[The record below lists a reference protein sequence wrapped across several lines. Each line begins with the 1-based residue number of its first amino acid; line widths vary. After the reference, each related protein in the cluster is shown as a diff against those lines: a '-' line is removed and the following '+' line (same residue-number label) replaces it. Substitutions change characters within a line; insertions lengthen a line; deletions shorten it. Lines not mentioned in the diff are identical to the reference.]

1 MKRALLVVL
10 LGASV
15 LAAGC
20 FPLEDATRT
29 GSVLMTR
36 RVNQRIDPLAQLTAE
51 QEEAF
56 GNAFFDQA
64 QEDYKALE
72 DLLKSLGE

>member
-1 MKRALLVVL
+1 MKGLLVL
-10 LGASV
+10 LLVGMVCAS
-15 LAAGC
+15 GC

>member
-1 MKRALLVVL
+1 MKGLLVL
-10 LGASV
+10 LLVGMVFAS
-15 LAAGC
+15 GC

-36 RVNQRIDPLAQLTAE
+36 RVNQRIDPLAQLSAE

-72 DLLKSLGE
+72 DLLKSLGK